1 MMQTTLISVAS
12 PTSSPRPVPMNGAE
26 QIRAD
31 PVRIAIV
38 DDDDLFR
45 ESLGFNLTDAGYR
58 TVSFPDGRTAL
69 DHFVQ
74 GGTFDLILLDWRM
87 PGMDG
92 IELLRELRARGVD
105 VPVIFLTVLSD
116 DVYEEAALAGGAVD
130 FVEKSRSFPILLK
143 RIRLT
148 TERRRDGD
156 GAPSGAAV
164 PADET
169 AAAVHKVGELEMRL
183 DVARAFWR
191 GVRVELT
198 LTEFNIV
205 KEMAVRP
212 TEDISYRDLY
222 DLVHGKGFV
231 AGYGTSGYRAN
242 VRAFIKRIRQKF
254 RSIDADFGQIE
265 NYAGFGYRWGEP
277 AIGDRRTAEAAD

>member
-1 MMQTTLISVAS
+1 M
-12 PTSSPRPVPMNGAE
+12 PGAE
-26 QIRAD
+26 PHRPD

-38 DDDDLFR
+38 DDDAPFR
-45 ESLGFNLTDAGYR
+45 ESLGGNLVDEGYR
-58 TVSFPDGRTAL
+58 ILSFPDGRTAL
-69 DHFVQ
+69 DHFVH
-74 GGTFDLILLDWRM
+74 GGTVDVVLLDWRM

-92 IELLRELRARGVD
+92 IELLRELRGRGIE

-116 DVYEEAALAGGAVD
+116 DVYEEAALAGGAID
-130 FVEKSRSFPILLK
+130 FVEKSRSLPILLK

-148 TERRRDGD
+148 TERRRAGE
-156 GAPSGAAV
+156 GAPVETPVAANAEA
-164 PADET
+164 PAL
-169 AAAVHKVGELEMRL
+169 VHRIGELEMRL
-183 DVARAFWR
+183 DVSRAFWR

-212 TEDISYRDLY
+212 SEDVSYRDLY

-254 RSIDADFGQIE
+254 RSIDAGFAQIE

-277 AIGDRRTAEAAD
+277 AVADGRAADAAD